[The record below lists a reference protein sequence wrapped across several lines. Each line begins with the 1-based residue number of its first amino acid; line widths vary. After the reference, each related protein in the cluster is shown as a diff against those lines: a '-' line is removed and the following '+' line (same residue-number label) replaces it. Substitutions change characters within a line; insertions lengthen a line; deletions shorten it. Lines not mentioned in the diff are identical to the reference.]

1 MSRDLLLKALSFFT
15 SIGLAVS
22 GYFFTQTFQKM
33 DEMRHDITALQIHA
47 SRMEVS
53 AIAHPE
59 LGRVRDSLDTRI
71 TEGNQRIISLEENN
85 KIIREFLVEI
95 RADIKQIKEG
105 QGHR

>member
-1 MSRDLLLKALSFFT
+1 MSRDLLLKTLSFFT

-59 LGRVRDSLDTRI
+59 LSRVRDNLDTRI

-95 RADIKQIKEG
+95 RSDIKQIKEG
-105 QGHR
+105 QNHR